1 MSDWLD
7 EYEDEPKKGGAQTET
22 EVDDRA
28 EEEIEAEQD
37 AYEDDGYTDSE
48 EYAGDDAPEDKEGY
62 AYDDADEEE
71 AEYGQ
76 HADDEEGDYDEA
88 EGEAGDDDEDKDGEE
103 PDESK
108 YIIELLDYLTE
119 ALQKPTKGSL
129 ISKPRVDVD
138 ACLTIIDNIR
148 ENIPTSI
155 SYSVRTKE
163 KRKELL
169 AEAKRIAENRVNAAR
184 NQANL
189 RKEESD
195 HEIQQAHDRA
205 QHDVDKMLADA
216 QKQAE
221 EIVAKAKAKGRH
233 LISEHAITVAAQKQ
247 AAQIVGKAR
256 RQANEMR
263 RKAVED
269 SWKLL
274 DALDKQVNGI
284 LLSVEQRKDEL
295 LPPEDE

>member
-7 EYEDEPKKGGAQTET
+7 EYEDEAKKDGAQDET

-37 AYEDDGYTDSE
+37 AYEDDGYADSE
-48 EYAGDDAPEDKEGY
+48 EYAADDTPEDEDGY

-76 HADDEEGDYDEA
+76 GADDEENDSDEA
-88 EGEAGDDDEDKDGEE
+88 EGEALDEDEEKDGDE
-103 PDESK
+103 PDESA

-119 ALQKPTKGSL
+119 ALKKPTKGSL

-138 ACLTIIDNIR
+138 ACLTIIENIR

-163 KRKELL
+163 QRREML
-169 AEAKRIAENRVNAAR
+169 AEAKRIAENRVQAAR
-184 NQANL
+184 ERASL

-195 HEIQQAHDRA
+195 HEIQQAHERA
-205 QHDVDKMLADA
+205 QQEVDTMLADA
-216 QKQAE
+216 HKQAD

-233 LISEHAITVAAQKQ
+233 LISEHAITAAAQKQ